1 MNTPVPDT
9 QSIAAAYQSAQ
20 GQVRRAG
27 ILIVDDHDLVR
38 LGLRALIGSQAAQ
51 GMQPPQVFEVKTLA
65 AALEVYGANRTSIDL
80 VFMDLGLPDCSGLQG
95 LAAFKSA
102 YPEVT
107 VVVLSGEGE
116 HATVQ
121 GATALGAAAYLRKTA
136 DLSDVI
142 EYIRSRGLFAGT
154 VDAPGD
160 SETGAAPNL
169 PVGGL
174 TQRQVQVLTLLLEG
188 KTNREIG
195 DITCLAEGTVKNHVS
210 TILLHFGARSRSQLI
225 SSLR

>member
-154 VDAPGD
+154 VDAPSD
-160 SETGAAPNL
+160 SETGSAPNL